1 MAVTEQEWHAWRTEP
16 GAVTAS
22 VVAAAHTN
30 SYGGMSAVV
39 AKRLGRMSDDID
51 PKLAQRGHEWE
62 PRIAAMT
69 EAATGLRIIGEQQLM
84 EASWNRLYRATVDGF
99 ATSDDGPLK
108 DLLAD
113 AGSDL
118 ALFEA
123 KTRSTEARGP
133 APWAYYRAQ
142 CQWGMMVS
150 GLDRALLAV
159 AFIDND
165 GELDDYK
172 KIWVYADRDE
182 QGALVNTAE
191 EIARFT
197 DMGVIP
203 SAKSWD
209 KATAFTAGMSSATVV
224 DDREWFDRAERL
236 AWLHDEIGT
245 LQSEADSIEG
255 AWLTESVNRGV
266 LISAG
271 EFTVKHKPANRV
283 FNETAA
289 KLAHPECV
297 VTVEQFDR
305 KQLSKKDAEAFMVP
319 SGKPGTYK
327 LERGKRNG

>member
-16 GAVTAS
+16 GVVTAS
-22 VVAAAHTN
+22 VVAAAHTD
-30 SYGGMSAVV
+30 SYGGMAAVV
-39 AKRLGRMSDDID
+39 AKRLGRSTDTID
-51 PKLAQRGHEWE
+51 PKLAERGHAWE

-113 AGSDL
+113 ASSDL

-159 AFIDND
+159 AFIDSD

-172 KIWVYADRDE
+172 KIWVCADRDE

-209 KATAFTAGMSSATVV
+209 KATAFTAGMSGATVV

-236 AWLHDEIGT
+236 AWLHDEIGA
-245 LQSEADSIEG
+245 LQTEADLIEG

-271 EFTVKHKPANRV
+271 EFTVKHKPANRM

-289 KLAHPECV
+289 RVAHPECV

-305 KQLSKKDAEAFMVP
+305 KQLSKKDTEAFMVA

-327 LERGKRNG
+327 LERVKQNG